1 MEQVVLHAA
10 GDVRLDQVD
19 EPEPGPL
26 DAVIR
31 VRACGI
37 CGSDLGYI
45 RQGGLPL
52 GARGP
57 MRLGHELSGVVEAV
71 GREVRGLSSGQ
82 RVALDPTHEGIGNG
96 GPEGGFTRRLLV
108 RNAGLGGRLFPVPD
122 ALPLDLAAL
131 AEPLGVGMHAVDR
144 AQVGRADRVVVVGA
158 GPIGL
163 AAIATLRDRGVEDV
177 VAFDLSPRRRELACK
192 LGARESLDAGQ
203 PDVWESLHALHG
215 SASHYGRRSAGS
227 DVYIEASGAP
237 SVIPAILE
245 SAKRGAR
252 ISVVAI
258 HHQSVPVSF
267 LDVLVKELSI
277 LGAIEYPPDFGAML
291 RLLERWD
298 LSEMITHRFPLSRF
312 PDALAAARDQAAA
325 GKVLV
330 EMDGAG

>member
-10 GDVRLDQVD
+10 GDVRLERVP
-19 EPEPGPL
+19 EPEPGPQ

-45 RQGGLPL
+45 RDGGLPI
-52 GARGP
+52 GAGGP
-57 MRLGHELSGVVEAV
+57 MRLGHELSGVVDAV
-71 GREVRGLSSGQ
+71 GKDVRNLAPGQ
-82 RVALDPTHEGIGNG
+82 RVVLNPTHEGVGNG

-108 RNAGLGGRLFPVPD
+108 RNAGLGGRLFAVPD
-122 ALPLDLAAL
+122 ALPLELAAL

-144 AQVGRADRVVVVGA
+144 AQVARADKVVVVGA

-163 AAIATLRDRGVEDV
+163 AAIASLRDRGVEDV
-177 VAFDLSPRRRELACK
+177 IALDLSPRRRELARK
-192 LGARESLDAGQ
+192 LGARESLDAAR
-203 PDVWESLHALHG
+203 PDTWESLHELHG
-215 SASHYGRRSAGS
+215 SVSQYGMRSAGS
-227 DVYIEASGAP
+227 DAYIEASGAP

-245 SAKRGAR
+245 HARRGAR

-258 HHQSVPVSF
+258 HHEIIPVSF
-267 LDVLVKELSI
+267 LNVLVKELSI

-298 LSEMITHRFPLSRF
+298 LSPMITHRFPLSRF
-312 PDALAAARDQAAA
+312 HEALAAARDQANA